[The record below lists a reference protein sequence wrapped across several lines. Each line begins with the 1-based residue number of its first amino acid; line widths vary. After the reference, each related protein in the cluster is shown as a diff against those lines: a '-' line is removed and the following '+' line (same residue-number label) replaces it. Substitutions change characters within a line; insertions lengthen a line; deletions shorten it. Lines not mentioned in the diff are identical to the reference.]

1 MNIESRRIFRRFV
14 NRSEAVF
21 RTFDEHG
28 IGPVSGALYA
38 ILHAA
43 AIGNIRSRNGRGI
56 GPQIG
61 IVVIGQ
67 SHLARQVA
75 GQGFGRALT
84 LRIGHF
90 QNEFVIRGFIVN
102 LRDHRNK
109 LRNIER
115 QGRFARNRLP
125 RREPERAERLGHAA
139 GIHEVQ
145 LGSQTYRCEH
155 FGRQSR
161 RVDRNREARN
171 RSGSRHADLDR
182 HRIRDL
188 LRLVDVTAVQCNGR
202 SRGQVTREGLGGA
215 LPFRIGHLQDELM
228 VRGLFINRCNHRDK
242 RRNIECQGRFARNR
256 LSRREPERP
265 ERLGHAA
272 GIHEIQLGSQTCRCE
287 HFGRQSRRVDRNRE
301 TCNRSGSRHRY
312 LDRHRI
318 RDLLRLVDVT
328 AVQCNSRNS
337 GGGRLIVRTVIPARH
352 EKGSHHGHS
361 HGHRH

>member
-28 IGPVSGALYA
+28 VGPVGGALYA

-75 GQGFGRALT
+75 GQGLGGALPF
-84 LRIGHF
+84 RIGHF
-90 QNEFVIRGFIVN
+90 QDELMVRGLFIN
-102 LRDHRNK
+102 RCDHRDK
-109 LRNIER
+109 RRNIER

-125 RREPERAERLGHAA
+125 RREPERTERLGHAA

-188 LRLVDVTAVQCNGR
+188 LRLVDVTAVQC
-202 SRGQVTREGLGGA
+202 
-215 LPFRIGHLQDELM
+215 D
-228 VRGLFINRCNHRDK
+228 
-242 RRNIECQGRFARNR
+242 
-256 LSRREPERP
+256 
-265 ERLGHAA
+265 
-272 GIHEIQLGSQTCRCE
+272 
-287 HFGRQSRRVDRNRE
+287 
-301 TCNRSGSRHRY
+301 
-312 LDRHRI
+312 
-318 RDLLRLVDVT
+318 
-328 AVQCNSRNS
+328 SRNS
-337 GGGRLIVRTVIPARH
+337 GGGASHRPFRHPRTPRR
-352 EKGSHHGHS
+352 GQPSWP
-361 HGHRH
+361 

>member
-28 IGPVSGALYA
+28 VGPVGGALYA

-102 LRDHRNK
+102 LRDHRDK
-109 LRNIER
+109 RRNIER

-125 RREPERAERLGHAA
+125 RREPERTERLGHAA

-188 LRLVDVTAVQCNGR
+188 LRLVDVTAVQC
-202 SRGQVTREGLGGA
+202 
-215 LPFRIGHLQDELM
+215 D
-228 VRGLFINRCNHRDK
+228 
-242 RRNIECQGRFARNR
+242 
-256 LSRREPERP
+256 
-265 ERLGHAA
+265 
-272 GIHEIQLGSQTCRCE
+272 
-287 HFGRQSRRVDRNRE
+287 
-301 TCNRSGSRHRY
+301 
-312 LDRHRI
+312 
-318 RDLLRLVDVT
+318 
-328 AVQCNSRNS
+328 SRNS
-337 GGGRLIVRTVIPARH
+337 GGGRLIVRSVIPARH
-352 EKGSHHGHS
+352 EEGSHHGHS